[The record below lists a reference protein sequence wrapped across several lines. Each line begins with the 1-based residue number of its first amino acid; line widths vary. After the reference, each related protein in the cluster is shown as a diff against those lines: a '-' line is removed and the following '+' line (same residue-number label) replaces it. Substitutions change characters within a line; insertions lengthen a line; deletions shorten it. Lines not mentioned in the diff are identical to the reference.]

1 MQTAALADL
10 GLAPGWSYEAMDI
23 EPSDF
28 ERRIRELPG
37 LGFAGVNVTV
47 PHKEAALRL
56 ADRSGEAAAAIGA
69 ANTLVFE
76 GASIRA
82 ENTDAPGLLDAIGES
97 PQASV
102 EVSADALARSR
113 VSDAGALVLGA
124 GGASRAVIWALAGAG
139 AEVSIWNR
147 TADRAEALAAE
158 FGVGVV
164 DSPAGR
170 DFDLIVNASAA
181 GLGGGDGLA
190 ELPLEPSDFR
200 PGQTV
205 VDMVYGDSP
214 GTLLEAASAAGA
226 RTVDGLEILV
236 RQGARSLAIWTGM
249 EPSLGVMRA
258 AARS

>member
-1 MQTAALADL
+1 
-10 GLAPGWSYEAMDI
+10 
-23 EPSDF
+23 
-28 ERRIRELPG
+28 
-37 LGFAGVNVTV
+37 
-47 PHKEAALRL
+47 
-56 ADRSGEAAAAIGA
+56 
-69 ANTLVFE
+69 
-76 GASIRA
+76 
-82 ENTDAPGLLDAIGES
+82 
-97 PQASV
+97 
-102 EVSADALARSR
+102 
-113 VSDAGALVLGA
+113 
-124 GGASRAVIWALAGAG
+124 
-139 AEVSIWNR
+139 
-147 TADRAEALAAE
+147 
-158 FGVGVV
+158 VGVV